1 MACTCEF
8 IKGFTIVTNDIV
20 RAEMLKI
27 CGNTSVAVSIGISLL
42 LLLVICGIGC
52 VWHWKHKNTMQ
63 FTLPKFLQRRRSRRK
78 EDCTKTFFLSPQFI
92 SPRHKISVQ
101 TQDRHSA
108 GKDTN
113 IHDNYEN
120 VKVCPPKAKG
130 ETDKKLYENT
140 WQANAEEHIY
150 GNETQCDYYN
160 NFEKPS
166 TSEAPQEED
175 IYILPDSY

>member
-1 MACTCEF
+1 M
-8 IKGFTIVTNDIV
+8 
-20 RAEMLKI
+20 
-27 CGNTSVAVSIGISLL
+27 
-42 LLLVICGIGC
+42 
-52 VWHWKHKNTMQ
+52 
-63 FTLPKFLQRRRSRRK
+63 
-78 EDCTKTFFLSPQFI
+78 SPQFI

-140 WQANAEEHIY
+140 WQTNAEEHIY